1 MKAVLRR
8 DGETAAAM
16 LSEHI
21 RSTQTNVMAA
31 FALQAKQAR

>member
-8 DGETAAAM
+8 DGETAAAL

-21 RSTQTNVMAA
+21 RSTQTNVLAA
-31 FALQAKQAR
+31 FALQEKQRR